1 MAARGGEG
9 QRYNVIPTKVVQDL
23 TQAYSFALPFLT
35 VMYPEQRHLLP
46 SPVNMFDKH
55 SIVDLANSLL
65 GFTEDFRKMYP
76 SIVDVLSKVPQEAV
90 FGPTSTF
97 ILSAAANGPDAFLR
111 AMWEKYD
118 ELNGQTVGSLRGGG
132 NGEDPTAD
140 LMTNLF
146 GKRPR
151 SRSRSVQKGG
161 AHVGQCYKKVDT
173 GDVYKL
179 ISQTAAASSAGGFT
193 FTAKNQSKPELP
205 NLNILEGE
213 LLNAALYTGVP
224 CLPGTNM
231 VASGAAAALTP
242 ADKINALDSILESL
256 PEEGTTIPPGI
267 KERCIAAGMP
277 KKLLDNIADKK
288 TLIAAITK
296 AAERLELVAG
306 ARFAAAEESAGIS
319 SAMTA
324 AVTIRGLK
332 ASDPRSIIADVNSQ
346 FAKRN
351 FPPGESPFS
360 SLFTA
365 GNPRYSSPFV
375 LLLHVLFFISFSCKI
390 LDTVGFVRGLAPTNA
405 PFNAFI
411 VDGPDGPTLMM
422 GKYLPAKGLWPG
434 AEITFPSLR
443 IEEYYPDT
451 VNLLSKSAAAKA
463 AISDEKEKQAL
474 IGAARVSARKDAK
487 EAQVFSWYIAGYPEK
502 PLNATV
508 EIKTT
513 TSSPPLPEGCTLIRN
528 FTSDFN
534 YPQVEY
540 RTPIQQK
547 YFEMFIAVEAE
558 IKGGDMDVI
567 VERRSER
574 EKAAGSWIPIEMVQP
589 YTEMIPLDPTVA
601 SLYHSL
607 ETSAPAPE
615 PDPWYATVYGPML
628 RVFEDAMR
636 LIPERSGVS
645 PTETLRREL
654 YKVFQTN
661 PGAFATIRGPGITPE
676 LFVDTPYFS
685 SGQLI
690 SWYGMPYPD
699 PLAGRATSLT
709 LTAQC
714 FYNGYASSN
723 IIMPMLGSLGLLAAG
738 VAIPIPGMFRISLYA
753 AAGLMSASTIGTYHN
768 CASSLFVLALE
779 TFKTSLAMS
788 ILLLIQA
795 GLVIGTRAYWGQ
807 LRIAMERRDRLLLVA
822 GVESSVHETA
832 KSYAD
837 GIVHNM
843 LQGYEEKKAANSDT
857 FTEEIG
863 VVISETLI
871 ANPEIFNIDEIK
883 LIEAITAA
891 ARDAPLSDKILKGI
905 YKTLKFTTV
914 YGDKI
919 INSIIAKA
927 ERKIMDD
934 HLKSVIG
941 QVIDFLDRYKL
952 SSETKIKQLVNLG
965 GTASPEVSAIMKAS
979 APVARLTALAESTES
994 TLGVFQAKRETPVEF
1009 IANAIEG
1016 LMRGNLAE
1024 MRAVVTQLKET
1035 PGGSSDAAL
1044 KEMLQ
1049 TAALSISALKN
1060 EGSNTA
1066 AVAQLVIRHMYT
1078 SVATRI
1084 DNVTEGIF
1092 ANLLSTTASAP
1103 PAAAAGGAAAAGPA
1117 AIANARRNGPP
1128 TAAAAVAGTGLVI
1141 TPPAAPPAAAP
1152 PANAAARNAAAVA
1165 AVARNAERLA
1175 AEQQAANAERR
1186 RVAEQ
1191 QAANAERVAANAR
1204 ARNAANAE
1212 KRREAEVAAQEA
1224 AQRAA
1229 GNAAAAEAPA
1239 AVEQVA
1245 PRGNGNNPEGG
1256 YRRGKGLKAFKA
1268 FKGRNTHHRS
1278 SSRLAPRKQTRKH
1291 KKGRHTRKI
1300 RKLLKRTA

>member
-1 MAARGGEG
+1 
-9 QRYNVIPTKVVQDL
+9 
-23 TQAYSFALPFLT
+23 
-35 VMYPEQRHLLP
+35 
-46 SPVNMFDKH
+46 
-55 SIVDLANSLL
+55 
-65 GFTEDFRKMYP
+65 
-76 SIVDVLSKVPQEAV
+76 
-90 FGPTSTF
+90 
-97 ILSAAANGPDAFLR
+97 
-111 AMWEKYD
+111 
-118 ELNGQTVGSLRGGG
+118 
-132 NGEDPTAD
+132 
-140 LMTNLF
+140 
-146 GKRPR
+146 
-151 SRSRSVQKGG
+151 
-161 AHVGQCYKKVDT
+161 
-173 GDVYKL
+173 
-179 ISQTAAASSAGGFT
+179 
-193 FTAKNQSKPELP
+193 
-205 NLNILEGE
+205 
-213 LLNAALYTGVP
+213 
-224 CLPGTNM
+224 
-231 VASGAAAALTP
+231 
-242 ADKINALDSILESL
+242 
-256 PEEGTTIPPGI
+256 
-267 KERCIAAGMP
+267 
-277 KKLLDNIADKK
+277 
-288 TLIAAITK
+288 
-296 AAERLELVAG
+296 
-306 ARFAAAEESAGIS
+306 
-319 SAMTA
+319 
-324 AVTIRGLK
+324 
-332 ASDPRSIIADVNSQ
+332 
-346 FAKRN
+346 
-351 FPPGESPFS
+351 
-360 SLFTA
+360 
-365 GNPRYSSPFV
+365 
-375 LLLHVLFFISFSCKI
+375 
-390 LDTVGFVRGLAPTNA
+390 
-405 PFNAFI
+405 
-411 VDGPDGPTLMM
+411 
-422 GKYLPAKGLWPG
+422 
-434 AEITFPSLR
+434 
-443 IEEYYPDT
+443 
-451 VNLLSKSAAAKA
+451 
-463 AISDEKEKQAL
+463 
-474 IGAARVSARKDAK
+474 
-487 EAQVFSWYIAGYPEK
+487 
-502 PLNATV
+502 
-508 EIKTT
+508 
-513 TSSPPLPEGCTLIRN
+513 
-528 FTSDFN
+528 
-534 YPQVEY
+534 
-540 RTPIQQK
+540 
-547 YFEMFIAVEAE
+547 
-558 IKGGDMDVI
+558 
-567 VERRSER
+567 
-574 EKAAGSWIPIEMVQP
+574 MVQP

-690 SWYGMPYPD
+690 SWYGMPYAD

-738 VAIPIPGMFRISLYA
+738 VAIPIPGTFRISLYA

-822 GVESSVHETA
+822 GVESSVQETA

-843 LQGYEEKKAANSDT
+843 LQGYEERKAANSDT
-857 FTEEIG
+857 FMEEIG
-863 VVISETLI
+863 VVISETLT
-871 ANPEIFNIDEIK
+871 ANPEIFNDDEIK
-883 LIEAITAA
+883 LIKAITAA
-891 ARDAPLSDKILKGI
+891 ARDALLSDKILKGI

-979 APVARLTALAESTES
+979 AQVARLTALAESTES

-1016 LMRGNLAE
+1016 LMSGNLAE

-1078 SVATRI
+1078 SVATRL

-1103 PAAAAGGAAAAGPA
+1103 PAAAAGGAGGGGAAAASPA
-1117 AIANARRNGPP
+1117 AIANARRNGPQ
-1128 TAAAAVAGTGLVI
+1128 TAAAAAAGTGLVI
-1141 TPPAAPPAAAP
+1141 TPPAAPPAAAARNAARVAAAAPAAAP

-1165 AVARNAERLA
+1165 AVARNAERVA

-1186 RVAEQ
+1186 RLAANAERRRL
-1191 QAANAERVAANAR
+1191 AANAERVAAEKQ
-1204 ARNAANAE
+1204 AANAA
-1212 KRREAEVAAQEA
+1212 RVAAAEVAAQQARNAEIRRVA
-1224 AQRAA
+1224 AEEQVARNAERVAA
-1229 GNAAAAEAPA
+1229 AAAAAAEAPAAAA

-1245 PRGNGNNPEGG
+1245 PRGNGNATAAAPAGQETPIANAAAAIGGINPEGG
-1256 YRRGKGLKAFKA
+1256 YRRGKAFKA

-1278 SSRLAPRKQTRKH
+1278 SSRLAPKKQTRKH